1 GRVRCTHP
9 AVGVV
14 PPVPLLC
21 WGHRTGSGAAARTAA
36 RGPEG
41 AHRSDELIPPTVGL
55 VAAATV
61 DELVPPAVDQL
72 VPPAV
77 DQLIAPALG
86 LLTARVELDEL
97 VTPARCGAGR
107 CAWCHQQHCAHC
119 AAGNRCPSR
128 PTCRLVSH

>member
-1 GRVRCTHP
+1 
-9 AVGVV
+9 
-14 PPVPLLC
+14 
-21 WGHRTGSGAAARTAA
+21 RTAA

-61 DELVPPAVDQL
+61 DQLIPPSVDELITPTIDQL
-72 VPPAV
+72 VAPAV

-86 LLTARVELDEL
+86 LLTTRVELDEL

-119 AAGNRCPSR
+119 SAGNRCPPR
-128 PTCRLVSH
+128 PTCRL